1 MKTLS
6 KPYARNLQINTRPE
20 IELLLCCTRTYIDKP
35 KAEHIRTLL
44 QEDIDWEYLIQ
55 IASRHGLTSLLY
67 WSLKTTGAEFVPQ
80 TQLNWLQDYFYSNN
94 RRNFALTK
102 ELLKLLHLFEVNK
115 ITALPF
121 KGPILATSVYGNVAL
136 RLISDL
142 DILVHERDFL
152 RSVDLLISQGYQL
165 RTEVPWEFHLIRGD
179 GLYNVD
185 LHREITP
192 KHVSCSLSFDYLWE
206 NIETF
211 SLAGTTVPNLS
222 PEVWLLVLCLNGSK
236 DCWRYLNRICD
247 IAELIRTHQRMNW
260 KRVMEQATT
269 LRCKR
274 LIFLG
279 LFLTANLL
287 DTTLPDEVWQQI
299 QSDSVVKSLA
309 AQVSEQLFSETIEP
323 VGEVEKTIFHIRV
336 REHLRDRI
344 RSFLALMTHSGW
356 TTPTEE
362 DHKFVELPTSISF
375 LYYFLRPIRVVRK
388 YGLNPLKHLV
398 GF

>member
-6 KPYARNLQINTRPE
+6 KPYSRKLKINTRPE
-20 IELLLCCTRTYIDKP
+20 IELLLCCTRTHIDEP
-35 KAEHIRTLL
+35 NAERIKTLL
-44 QEDIDWEYLIQ
+44 QENIDWEYLIQ
-55 IASRHGLTSLLY
+55 IASRHGLLSLLY
-67 WSLKTTGAEFVPQ
+67 WSLKTTGSEFVPQ
-80 TQLNWLQDYFYSNN
+80 SQLNWLQDYFYSNN
-94 RRNFALTK
+94 RHNFALTK
-102 ELLKLLHLFEVNK
+102 ELLKLLRLFEVNK

-121 KGPILATSVYGNVAL
+121 KGPILAASLYGNVAL

-142 DILVHERDFL
+142 DILVHERDFS

-165 RTEVPWEFHLIRGD
+165 RTQVPWEFHLIRGD

-185 LHREITP
+185 LHQEIAP
-192 KHVSCSLSFDYLWE
+192 KHVSCSLSFDHLWE

-211 SLAGTTVPNLS
+211 SLAGTTVPNLP
-222 PEVWLLVLCLNGSK
+222 PEVWLLILCLNGSK

-247 IAELIRTHQRMNW
+247 IAELIRTHQGMNW
-260 KRVMEQATT
+260 KQVMEQATA

-279 LFLTANLL
+279 LLLAANLL
-287 DTTLPDEVWQQI
+287 DTTLPDEIWQQI
-299 QSDSVVKSLA
+299 QSDSVVKSIA

-336 REHLRDRI
+336 REHLQDRLQ
-344 RSFLALMTHSGW
+344 SFLALMAHSGW
-356 TTPTEE
+356 TTPTEN
-362 DHKFVELPTSISF
+362 DHDFLQLPTSISL
-375 LYYFLRPIRVVRK
+375 LYYFLRPIRVIRK
-388 YGLNPLKHLV
+388 YGLSPIKNLL